1 MQALN
6 TAITTFN
13 KAIVKETITYSVG
26 NGANANGIV
35 LTFSESIGPNGP
47 IDLSG
52 AGGTVADATA
62 VISGEADAAGTILT
76 ISSTIGAQDG
86 ETVKI
91 PLTIGKEL
99 VTVTLEWDAD
109 KSVWTLTT
117 DPVDVLKEVTSKLQG
132 TLKDETGVA
141 VSNGEIVII
150 NVKDQSRFTVGLD
163 ENGGFPLSLDDGEY
177 KVTAINLNNGNGEVI
192 PMQLSFSV
200 QGGRLI
206 VNDVTQDTL
215 NLQLPQPNFI
225 GQLKNSEQN
234 LGNSIIYLLSNYLPN
249 SSRSLNVHTDE
260 NGNFSQRLGDG
271 NYSITG
277 IDTPNDYVPSYKDF
291 EVIDGISSFDFST
304 FDIDAIEG
312 NVQGVVR
319 TDDGLLFIGG
329 GFLDIIKTDNGD
341 WYSASVN
348 SAGQFGIDLPDGN
361 YNIDFFWSYE
371 TGWIE
376 LNINF
381 TVQDG
386 VLVEKLDITLPAPY

>member
-1 MQALN
+1 M
-6 TAITTFN
+6 
-13 KAIVKETITYSVG
+13 
-26 NGANANGIV
+26 
-35 LTFSESIGPNGP
+35 
-47 IDLSG
+47 
-52 AGGTVADATA
+52 
-62 VISGEADAAGTILT
+62 ISGEADAAGTILT
-76 ISSTIGAQDG
+76 ISSTVGAEDG

-132 TLKDETGVA
+132 TLKDKDGVA

-163 ENGGFPLSLDDGEY
+163 ENGEFPLSLDDGEY

-192 PMQLSFSV
+192 LMQLSFSV

-206 VNDVTQDTL
+206 VNGVTQDKL

-234 LGNSIIYLLSNYLPN
+234 LGNSIIYLLSNFLPD
-249 SSRSLNVHTDE
+249 SSLGLNVYTDE

-271 NYSITG
+271 KYSITG
-277 IDTPNDYVPSYKDF
+277 IDTPYDFVPSYKDF
-291 EVIDGISSFDFST
+291 EVIDGISSFDFSN
-304 FDIDAIEG
+304 FYIDAIEG

-319 TDDGLLFIGG
+319 TEGGLVFTGGGLL
-329 GFLDIIKTDNGD
+329 DIKKTDDGD

-348 SAGQFGIDLPDGN
+348 SAGEFGIQLPDGN
-361 YNIDFFWSYE
+361 YIIEYFWSYE

-386 VLVEKLDITLPAPY
+386 KLEKLDITLPAPY